1 MHVGSYMASR
11 RGGLYSVRRFSPPSI
26 LSHRPVNSTLLPLAV
41 SCTALY
47 LGLGLLPF
55 TPTGV
60 GWGEALGLLPGQ
72 LAADG
77 SPFVPLLLAL
87 QLGYL
92 WQGVAWPRAASRRAA
107 TATAVFLGLGLLAMV
122 LLLGQIYFSPRL
134 AAPGGLFAPV
144 LGFAAGT
151 ILWWLLGPPLSG
163 RLTVLPG
170 ALWPVLV
177 IAALLS
183 VLVPLDLGMPMSA
196 PALSN
201 DFSSFVSDIPRRFY
215 LLIKSAILWVPLGFI
230 LTLAGRG
237 ELVPCWGVALP
248 AALLLMGWP
257 YLGAMPLREALELVF
272 ALPGLWLGAWLG
284 ERTRLIGKGTTP
296 AAMLSAAAVDAGA
309 SSGRKSSALSAAP
322 ATGEEDYGN
331 ALRRKPD
338 AAMAAHSADALPS
351 KTKHA
356 ARRRARYTP
365 LGIALGLGLL
375 ILALIGLFDFPRWQV
390 FLTVA
395 LAIYAGILW
404 YQPLAW
410 LVVVPAALPLLDL
423 APWTGRFFFDEFDLL
438 MLVTAGV
445 LLSRGRP
452 GRPPSMPRLVG
463 PLVLLFLLSSL
474 ASILV
479 GVFPLATLDA
489 NAFSSYWSPYNS
501 LRVAKGVLWGG
512 VVFLWLRQGS
522 QVDRQVLAR
531 LLALGMGL
539 GLLGIGVV
547 GAWEHGLYVGF
558 EGGHETYRI
567 FSIFSSM
574 HTGGG
579 HIEAYLVAAL
589 PFLWLATPKFRYLA
603 LTGPV
608 MALTAYVMLFTVAR
622 GGVLAMGVALAILL
636 LASVRLALRARGQ
649 RYIAP
654 MAILTVVGLVLAAGM
669 GSGYLKK
676 RFAET
681 GRDWQTRVKHWSQAI
696 EMMEGSSQS
705 RLFGMGLGSF
715 PRIYQERGPLE
726 KQPASFGFAVEQGN
740 THFRLGSG
748 ATVYYA
754 QRIPFLAGQN
764 YRLEMD
770 IRGRQG
776 DAAIDTPV
784 CEKQMLNSRQCEWF
798 GFSVPGDGQWH
809 RVSKAFSS
817 SKVGAEDWIRR
828 PPVELFLYNPG
839 RGGIIDVDNLRLVD
853 ASGHDVLCNGD
864 FSRGGDCWFFK
875 THSHLPWHI
884 KNVWAHVLFEQGWVG
899 LMLFTALTVLAIY
912 RLIRAGWRGHRLAW
926 AWLASLAGLLT
937 VGMFDSLLDAPR
949 IAMLLV
955 ALLLLGSG
963 WRWSDRRPAGRSS
976 CSEKTKPTGHQLD
989 QGQHG
994 PEDGDGLGQAD
1005 DVQYADAG
1013 PPVEVRQP

>member
-1 MHVGSYMASR
+1 MLH
-11 RGGLYSVRRFSPPSI
+11 
-26 LSHRPVNSTLLPLAV
+26 PVNPALLPLAV
-41 SCTALY
+41 TCTALY

-55 TPTGV
+55 TPAGV
-60 GWGEALGLLPGQ
+60 GWGEAMGLLPGQ
-72 LAADG
+72 LATDG
-77 SPFVPLLLAL
+77 FPFVSLLLAL
-87 QLGYL
+87 PLGYL
-92 WQGVAWPRAASRRAA
+92 WQGVVWPRVASRRFA
-107 TATAVFLGLGLLAMV
+107 TATTVFLGLSLLAML
-122 LLLGQIYFSPRL
+122 LLLGQIYYAPRL
-134 AAPGGLFAPV
+134 AVPGGLFAPV
-144 LGFAAGT
+144 LGFVAGMV
-151 ILWWLLGPPLSG
+151 LWWLLGPPLSG
-163 RLTVLPG
+163 RLSFPPG
-170 ALWPVLV
+170 ALWPALV
-177 IAALLS
+177 ITALLS
-183 VLVPLDLGMPMSA
+183 ILAPLDLGMSLSASA
-196 PALSN
+196 PPDSL
-201 DFSSFVSDIPRRFY
+201 SSFVSGIPQRFY

-230 LTLAGRG
+230 LTLVGRG
-237 ELVPCWGVALP
+237 ELVSRWGAALP
-248 AALLLMGWP
+248 VALLLMGWP
-257 YLGAMPLREALELVF
+257 YLGEMPLREALELVF

-284 ERTRLIGKGTTP
+284 EKTRLTGKGTEP
-296 AAMLSAAAVDAGA
+296 AAMVSAAAVDAGT
-309 SSGRKSSALSAAP
+309 SSGRKSSSASSAS
-322 ATGEEDYGN
+322 ATDKDYGN
-331 ALRRKPD
+331 ALRRRPD

-351 KTKHA
+351 KTKHT
-356 ARRRARYTP
+356 ARRPAKHTP
-365 LGIALGLGLL
+365 LGIALGLCLL
-375 ILALIGLFDFPRWQV
+375 ILVLIGLFDFPRWQV

-395 LAIYAGILW
+395 LAIYAGLLW
-404 YQPLAW
+404 FRPLAW

-445 LLSRGRP
+445 LFLRGRQ
-452 GRPPSMPRLVG
+452 GRSPSMPRLAG
-463 PLVLLFLLSSL
+463 PLVVLFLLSSL

-489 NAFSSYWSPYNS
+489 NAISSYWSPYNS
-501 LRVAKGVLWGG
+501 LRVAKGILWGG
-512 VVFLWLRQGS
+512 LVFLWLRQGNR
-522 QVDRQVLAR
+522 VDRQVLAR

-547 GAWEHGLYVGF
+547 GAWEQGLYVGF

-636 LASVRLALRARGQ
+636 LASVRLALRTRGQ

-654 MAILTVVGLVLAAGM
+654 VAILTVVGLVLAAGM

-681 GRDWQTRVKHWSQAI
+681 GRDWQARVNHWSQAI
-696 EMMEGSSQS
+696 EMMEGSPQS

-754 QRIPFLAGQN
+754 QRIPFSAGQN

-770 IRGRQG
+770 VRGRQG

-809 RVSKAFSS
+809 RVSKTFSS
-817 SKVGAEDWIRR
+817 TKVGAQDWFRR

-839 RGGIIDVDNLRLVD
+839 KGGIVDVDNLRLVGPD
-853 ASGHDVLCNGD
+853 GRDVLCNGD

-884 KNVWAHVLFEQGWVG
+884 KNVWVHVLFEQGWVG

-912 RLIRAGWRGHRLAW
+912 RLIRAGWQGHRLAW

-976 CSEKTKPTGHQLD
+976 SSGKTKPAGHQQD

-994 PEDGDGLGQAD
+994 PEYGDGLGQAD
-1005 DVQYADAG
+1005 DVQHADAG